1 MAAQPKKPSPESAR
15 TAAVILA
22 RDQAP
27 RIAATVRAA
36 RSIPGVDLV
45 LVVDDGSTDNTQDLA
60 RKAGAVVIR
69 HPHKRGRTI
78 CIETAAAVVAM
89 RDEDG
94 EEPRSLLFLD
104 GGLGSYANAVAPLVV
119 TVQEDIA
126 DLAIALVDHAV
137 PTQGLAANAARRAI
151 ANASQWTPV
160 QPLSRIRCVTRAALD
175 AAMPLARGA
184 GLDPA
189 MTLDVLYA
197 GFRVTEVECEL
208 RHKPQAAGT
217 RALRNANQY
226 RDVMI
231 ALSSRRI
238 RGGLETTQSVV
249 EDTLH
254 AATHAAT
261 RVARPRRDRAH
272 EAVEDDA

>member
-1 MAAQPKKPSPESAR
+1 MAAKPKKPASETAR
-15 TAAVILA
+15 TAAIILA

-27 RIAATVRAA
+27 RIAATVRAT

-45 LVVDDGSTDNTQDLA
+45 LVVDDGSTDNTQALA

-69 HPHKRGRTI
+69 HPHKRGRTT

-89 RDEDG
+89 RDDETL
-94 EEPRSLLFLD
+94 EPRSLLLLD
-104 GGLGSYANAVAPLVV
+104 GGLGSYANAVAPLVA
-119 TVQEDIA
+119 TVQEGIA
-126 DLAIALVDHAV
+126 DLAIALVDHAT
-137 PTQGLAANAARRAI
+137 PTQGMAANAARRAI
-151 ANASQWTPV
+151 ASASDWTPV
-160 QPLSRIRCVTRAALD
+160 QPLSRIRCVTREALD

-197 GFRVTEVECEL
+197 GLRVTEVECEL
-208 RHKPQAAGT
+208 RHKPHAAGA

-226 RDVMI
+226 RDVMM

-238 RGGLETTQSVV
+238 RGGLQSTQTVV

-254 AATHAAT
+254 AASTAAT
-261 RVARPRRDRAH
+261 RVTRPRRDRAH
-272 EAVEDDA
+272 DAGGDDA